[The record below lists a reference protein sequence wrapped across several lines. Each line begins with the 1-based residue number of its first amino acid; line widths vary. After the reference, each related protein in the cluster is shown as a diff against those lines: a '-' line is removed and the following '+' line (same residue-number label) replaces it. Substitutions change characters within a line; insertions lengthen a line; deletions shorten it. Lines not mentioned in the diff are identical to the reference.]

1 MKPRRIK
8 AKKKL
13 RVNSVLQLKRLFHAV
28 MWSWSCYI
36 CILELNGP
44 VSEWWVLRAK
54 SLVIGMQ
61 VHG

>member
-28 MWSWSCYI
+28 MWVAGLGPATYVSW
-36 CILELNGP
+36 N
-44 VSEWWVLRAK
+44 
-54 SLVIGMQ
+54 
-61 VHG
+61 